1 MVRVVRLERTVS
13 WSQTR
18 RDTNFAI
25 PGYSLFCHD
34 TTASGKN
41 KDFSVCGHSCG
52 QSRFY
57 ATFSNRVKP
66 SKRRCHKALRRFA
79 LSRPGYR
86 HGTPKRRR
94 GRDGSAAWSPSHD
107 ALRQPVPARP
117 SARQGISAACIL
129 RRCDAAERLQAHG
142 PLHAHRPARPTA
154 AGCGGGLSARVFAD
168 GGRGRAAPG
177 EAAAEAVDGRV
188 VPLGV
193 FQPAQRYPDTGLAGP
208 VGVKLRSILL

>member
-1 MVRVVRLERTVS
+1 MQVKLNTLPATLAEFQALPRSTPEEVCARVPVCLEPAH
-13 WSQTR
+13 Q
-18 RDTNFAI
+18 
-25 PGYSLFCHD
+25 
-34 TTASGKN
+34 K
-41 KDFSVCGHSCG
+41 
-52 QSRFY
+52 
-57 ATFSNRVKP
+57 
-66 SKRRCHKALRRFA
+66 
-79 LSRPGYR
+79 
-86 HGTPKRRR
+86 PKRRR

-117 SARQGISAACIL
+117 SARQGISAACVL

-193 FQPAQRYPDTGLAGP
+193 FQPGSAVSGYRPRRTRGRKAAVDPSMTT
-208 VGVKLRSILL
+208 R

>member
-1 MVRVVRLERTVS
+1 MKVKLNTLPATLAEFQALPRSTPEEVCAGFLCALNLYTKSPNDGVAAMDLLRGPRPMTPYDSQFLRDRLR
-13 WSQTR
+13 
-18 RDTNFAI
+18 
-25 PGYSLFCHD
+25 
-34 TTASGKN
+34 GKEYLPLAYF
-41 KDFSVCGHSCG
+41 DG
-52 QSRFY
+52 
-57 ATFSNRVKP
+57 ATPQN
-66 SKRRCHKALRRFA
+66 
-79 LSRPGYR
+79 
-86 HGTPKRRR
+86 
-94 GRDGSAAWSPSHD
+94 
-107 ALRQPVPARP
+107 
-117 SARQGISAACIL
+117 
-129 RRCDAAERLQAHG
+129 G